1 MKPVLMPE
9 NHFVKIVRFGLI
21 GESQDGDSFRHI
33 LFQDVKNNKKA
44 ELLIYK
50 SKKPEL
56 WADIEQMEQGKNI
69 PPYKGYVTRFN
80 GIDIVV
86 LGNERL
92 EEAFS
97 LQRGKLDLQKK
108 ITRFEAERMRK
119 ETKGY
124 ITNLTHPG
132 AMEISWRNIDPEA
145 KLVRFRYYEGQGNY
159 SLSKW
164 YEIID

>member
-97 LQRGKLDLQKK
+97 TQRGK
-108 ITRFEAERMRK
+108 
-119 ETKGY
+119 
-124 ITNLTHPG
+124 
-132 AMEISWRNIDPEA
+132 
-145 KLVRFRYYEGQGNY
+145 
-159 SLSKW
+159 
-164 YEIID
+164 